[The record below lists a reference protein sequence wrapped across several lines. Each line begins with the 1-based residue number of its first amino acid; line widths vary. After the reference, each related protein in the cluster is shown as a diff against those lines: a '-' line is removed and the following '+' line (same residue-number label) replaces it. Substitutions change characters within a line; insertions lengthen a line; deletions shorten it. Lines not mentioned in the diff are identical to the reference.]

1 MSDTLVL
8 KEAEFNRN
16 LKLVEQRFLYG
27 RGKGEEREMLNVKQE
42 HEILLAELNQK
53 LFEIS
58 EENSYL
64 QQKVV
69 KLEQVNKEVRL
80 AKDPKEEL
88 KKMQQTILYLESQ
101 LKTYQ
106 SKDSTSQKND
116 SSKMKE
122 QLPLEE

>member
-1 MSDTLVL
+1 ML

-88 KKMQQTILYLESQ
+88 KKMQQTILYLES
-101 LKTYQ
+101 
-106 SKDSTSQKND
+106 
-116 SSKMKE
+116 
-122 QLPLEE
+122 

>member
-1 MSDTLVL
+1 
-8 KEAEFNRN
+8 
-16 LKLVEQRFLYG
+16 
-27 RGKGEEREMLNVKQE
+27 MLNVKQE

-88 KKMQQTILYLESQ
+88 KKMQQTILYLES
-101 LKTYQ
+101 
-106 SKDSTSQKND
+106 
-116 SSKMKE
+116 
-122 QLPLEE
+122 